1 MTTVGSR
8 HAVAPA
14 ASTAASRKPSSAG
27 YRVAAV
33 VALAGLLGAV
43 LWAALGAL
51 GAVTAPDDLARAALP
66 ANVTAEVT
74 EPGTL
79 VVYYEGDPV
88 PSLAQLDV
96 EVAGPGGPLVQVSDV
111 GYDLRYDS
119 PTEPGGVG
127 TAVAT
132 FEAAE
137 PGQYAITSRYDPRGL
152 AHLAVGENIGADFV
166 QRMLGPV
173 LLAAGT
179 LLVAVVV
186 ALSTVTRRSRR

>member
-1 MTTVGSR
+1 MTTVRSR
-8 HAVAPA
+8 PFAPA
-14 ASTAASRKPSSAG
+14 APTAASRKPSSAG
-27 YRVAAV
+27 YWGAV

-43 LWAALGAL
+43 LWAGFGAL
-51 GAVTAPDDLARAALP
+51 GAVTAPDDFARAALP
-66 ANVTAEVT
+66 ANVTAEVA

-96 EVAGPGGPLVQVSDV
+96 EVASPGGPLVQVSDV

-119 PTEPGGVG
+119 PAQPGRVG

-137 PGQYAITSRYDPRGL
+137 PGQYTITSRYDPRGL

-179 LLVAVVV
+179 LLVAIVV
-186 ALSTVTRRSRR
+186 ALCTVTRRSRR